1 MPSLSKLITMAHYF
15 NAIALYSMKNHS
27 SKKELMLLPIL
38 LVVILMCVAGHFLL
52 QANFQDSNMVEYML
66 AALPFAMFGLVIVAF
81 KIAAKSEK
89 DEQNEQDS

>member
-1 MPSLSKLITMAHYF
+1 
-15 NAIALYSMKNHS
+15 
-27 SKKELMLLPIL
+27 
-38 LVVILMCVAGHFLL
+38 MCVAGHFLL

-81 KIAAKSEK
+81 KMAAKSEK

>member
-1 MPSLSKLITMAHYF
+1 
-15 NAIALYSMKNHS
+15 MKNHS
-27 SKKELMLLPIL
+27 AKKELMLLPIL
-38 LVVILMCVAGHFLL
+38 LMVILMCVAGHFLL

-81 KIAAKSEK
+81 KMAAKSEK

>member
-1 MPSLSKLITMAHYF
+1 
-15 NAIALYSMKNHS
+15 MKKHS

-38 LVVILMCVAGHFLL
+38 LIAIVMCVAGHFLL

-81 KIAAKSEK
+81 KLAANSEK
-89 DEQNEQDS
+89 NEQDE